1 MVANAACPTT
11 TQALFAR
18 KRHHPIM
25 SSQTTPVTGA
35 KKAESRAVLEHS
47 KVGGTESKTHAA
59 RKLDFVCATS
69 GLPALPE
76 KVTQGTNAGWLKEAK
91 VPEGL
96 IKQRGEGR
104 AAEVVRKEM
113 ALFKLGADAAEP
125 TVAFAK
131 SMLVPPEETK
141 EAQAAYVKEYLDVA
155 VTDRA
160 KILPLSGKGR
170 TIEVVAADVKLVL
183 AGAQFAASAPDSPL
197 LALPAEVTQG
207 ANAGWLKEAK
217 VPEGLIK
224 QRGEGRAAE
233 VVRKEMALFKLGADA
248 AEPTVAFAKSM
259 LVPPEETK
267 EAQAAYVKEYLDVAA
282 TDRAKILPLSGKERT
297 VQAVAADVALVIA
310 GAKCAVARGLC

>member
-224 QRGEGRAAE
+224 QRGEGRTAE
-233 VVRKEMALFKLGADA
+233 VVRKEMALFKLGADGLM
-248 AEPTVAFAKSM
+248 TKLRL